1 MFTTANS
8 VNATAQAQ
16 NLAAAINRNLSSA
29 ALDRFVGVASANT
42 VTIYLL
48 TPGSNVFLLE
58 PGPLGGVM
66 SLSWAAASG
75 AANGT
80 QANIVGL
87 NQLYSGTSP
96 FCTGKTFPQFIF
108 SYASGVGP
116 VATSPSLSLDGKKI
130 AYVENDAN
138 IGAILHVLTLG
149 TGTEVGTCGG
159 TNTGTSTPTCAIG
172 AFGPVIPGST
182 ASSNATDFMLPLGLL
197 AANASTGGAG
207 AIDSF
212 SSLFPTYS
220 NDTGYVGD
228 NNGIMYAITPLFLGT
243 PAFRGGVGWPVA
255 VNIGTDLSAPVVDV
269 GNAGNI
275 FVGDS
280 SGNLYNYTLGGISAG
295 NFGLG
300 NATGGGV
307 RDAAMID
314 STNGVG
320 YVTVSCSGTGGSS
333 VLNQFGFSSNG
344 LTTLRTVDLNARG
357 CDGPVMYSPSVDN
370 NYFNKG
376 ISSATAANN
385 GELQVCFAGP
395 SSLNLAQFQFV
406 SGTMGASVQFLDS
419 TFSSALGNLTCSP
432 LTEFYGSN
440 GSYALTGL
448 SQSGTTATVT
458 TAVQGF
464 TTGQSVTIAGVAAG
478 GADCPTATAQ
488 AFNGTHPVT
497 VSSGTTF
504 TYTDGLSGT
513 ITTCNISNA
522 TATGPTDYT
531 FFGAS
536 LPGVWT
542 FTTGMVSSTQAFSAQ
557 NTTNLSGGT
566 SGIIVDNDSSD
577 GQAASIYFGNLTSIS
592 NQCSTGIPTF
602 CAVKLT
608 QSALQ

>member
-448 SQSGTTATVT
+448 SQSGTTVTAT

-464 TTGQSVTIAGVAAG
+464 TTGQSVTIAGVAAA
-478 GADCPTATAQ
+478 GANCSSGTASAL
-488 AFNGTHPVT
+488 NGTH
-497 VSSGTTF
+497 
-504 TYTDGLSGT
+504 TYH
-513 ITTCNISNA
+513 
-522 TATGPTDYT
+522 Y
-531 FFGAS
+531 S
-536 LPGVWT
+536 LKRYNVY
-542 FTTGMVSSTQAFSAQ
+542 
-557 NTTNLSGGT
+557 LH
-566 SGIIVDNDSSD
+566 
-577 GQAASIYFGNLTSIS
+577 
-592 NQCSTGIPTF
+592 
-602 CAVKLT
+602 
-608 QSALQ
+608 